1 MSEPTH
7 PERTWYTFVGWDPEF
22 TSSVESGV
30 IYTAVYVDGEPCELT
45 HQEFSL
51 LQELAQNIDRP
62 VSRQELLRDAWGY
75 VCPGETRT
83 VDVHIQRLRKKLG
96 FFCIETVYRRG
107 YKLRAQEVCW
117 VSESNET
124 NQNSVLC
131 LDSGRRTLLF
141 DISVSFSTNDAW
153 FRGQIVWQ

>member
-1 MSEPTH
+1 MSTMLSIFPKDENPTLLAIDD
-7 PERTWYTFVGWDPEF
+7 EQQV
-22 TSSVESGV
+22 
-30 IYTAVYVDGEPCELT
+30 VYVDGEPCELT

-83 VDVHIQRLRKKLG
+83 VDVHIQRQSKKLG

-107 YKLRAQEVCW
+107 YKLRAQEVC
-117 VSESNET
+117 
-124 NQNSVLC
+124 
-131 LDSGRRTLLF
+131 
-141 DISVSFSTNDAW
+141 
-153 FRGQIVWQ
+153 